1 MTTNEPFWQDADLID
16 VYTRAQALAD
26 GVLVD
31 ISRLAIEAG
40 FRYPVA
46 VTAAV
51 WSILNPS
58 DDLARLGQSATGR
71 AWDVLQVLRAAI
83 RHGDHTDR
91 IHFTPL
97 FVLDSAH
104 PTPQPVQLWALC
116 GPGDDEAPVITV
128 MREGED

>member
-1 MTTNEPFWQDADLID
+1 MTMSDPFWQAADVIH

-26 GVLVD
+26 GALID
-31 ISRLAIEAG
+31 ISPLATEAG

-51 WSILNPS
+51 WHILEPS

-83 RHGDHTDR
+83 RHSGHTDR

-97 FVLDSAH
+97 FVLGAAH
-104 PTPQPVQLWALC
+104 PTPQPVQLWAVC
-116 GPGDDEAPVITV
+116 GPGDDAAPVITV
-128 MREGED
+128 LCEGED

>member
-1 MTTNEPFWQDADLID
+1 MTLDPLWHDTD
-16 VYTRAQALAD
+16 VMHTYTRAQALAD
-26 GVLVD
+26 GALID
-31 ISRLAIEAG
+31 LSPLAAAAG

-51 WSILNPS
+51 WQILEPS
-58 DDLARLGQSATGR
+58 AELARLGQSATGR

-83 RHGDHTDR
+83 RHRGHTDR
-91 IHFTPL
+91 IHFAPL
-97 FVLDSAH
+97 FVLDAAR

-128 MREGED
+128 MGEGED

>member
-1 MTTNEPFWQDADLID
+1 MTMRDPFWQDADLIHT
-16 VYTRAQALAD
+16 YTRAQALAD

-31 ISRLAIEAG
+31 ISPLAQEAG

-51 WSILNPS
+51 WRLLEPS

-71 AWDVLQVLRAAI
+71 AWDVLQVLRTAI
-83 RHGDHTDR
+83 RHRGHSDR

-97 FVLDSAH
+97 FILDAAH
-104 PTPQPVQLWALC
+104 PTPRPVQLWAVC
-116 GPGDDEAPVITV
+116 GPGDDAAPVITV
-128 MREGED
+128 MCEGEE

>member
-1 MTTNEPFWQDADLID
+1 MTMSDPFWQDADVIH

-26 GVLVD
+26 GALSD
-31 ISRLAIEAG
+31 ISRLATEAG

-51 WSILNPS
+51 WHILEPS
-58 DDLARLGQSATGR
+58 DDLARLGQSATGH

-83 RHGDHTDR
+83 RHSGHTDR

-97 FVLDSAH
+97 FVLGAAH
-104 PTPQPVQLWALC
+104 PVLS
-116 GPGDDEAPVITV
+116 
-128 MREGED
+128 R

>member
-1 MTTNEPFWQDADLID
+1 VTMRDSLWQDTDLIH

-31 ISRLAIEAG
+31 ISRLATEAG

-51 WSILNPS
+51 WHLLKPS
-58 DDLARLGQSATGR
+58 DDLVRLGQSTTGR
-71 AWDVLQVLRAAI
+71 AWDLLQVLRIAI
-83 RHGDHTDR
+83 RHSRHTDR
-91 IHFTPL
+91 VHFTPL
-97 FVLDSAH
+97 FVLDAVH
-104 PTPQPVQLWALC
+104 LTPQAVRLWAVC

-128 MREGED
+128 MCEGED

>member
-1 MTTNEPFWQDADLID
+1 MTTSDSFWQDADLID

-26 GVLVD
+26 GVLID
-31 ISRLAIEAG
+31 LSPLAVEAG

-51 WSILNPS
+51 WRILEPS
-58 DDLARLGQSATGR
+58 AELARFRQSATGR

-83 RHGDHTDR
+83 RHSGRTDR
-91 IHFTPL
+91 IHFAPL
-97 FVLDSAH
+97 FVLDAAD
-104 PTPQPVQLWALC
+104 PTPHPVQLWALC

-128 MREGED
+128 MCDGEE